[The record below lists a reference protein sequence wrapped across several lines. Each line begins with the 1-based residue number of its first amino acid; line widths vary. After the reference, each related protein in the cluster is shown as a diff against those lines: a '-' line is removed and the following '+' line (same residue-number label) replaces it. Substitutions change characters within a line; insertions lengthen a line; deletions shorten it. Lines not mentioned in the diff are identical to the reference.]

1 MLLTKYFSLAKEKA
15 WILLLLLPIAS
26 AIEISVSYLLQI
38 ITDTATG
45 QSRLSYFN
53 LVWIVIVYILLD
65 ATVYFAST
73 YLEQISLNQIITEVR
88 NQLLN
93 SLFHHKI
100 GMDHDL
106 QQTTNDYYNDLTST
120 IDILRDDYL
129 QGNLNAYKQICQF
142 VIALVLSLL
151 IKPILS
157 LAIVLLCIPG
167 ILLPFYQKKHL
178 QTNKRNTIEQSQKLT
193 SNLQNMTA
201 GLKTIQLFNIQKQLQ
216 NIFRIQNGELL
227 SAQNQDQLTRKQIG
241 GLSQLLDNVLYL
253 GTWVIGIYFVM
264 HKQISLGQLVAFSQL
279 MIFISEPIQS
289 ASGLISG
296 IIGGKAAAETIDQK
310 LMVPNKISS
319 KKLAKIK
326 TIKYADVSIFHHE
339 QDILKHITMNLTTS
353 KHYIIVGKSGSGK
366 TTLLNLPLSNSHQ
379 ISINDT
385 NIDQYQSSNIFNHL
399 GLLEQHSYIFDDT
412 IKNNLTLYNSNYSDA
427 QLFKMLQQLDL
438 NKYANVEGLQQKINS
453 KSNLLSGG
461 ERRRLA
467 LGRILL
473 KENDFN
479 FFDEPLTGLDPKTAR
494 KISQVLINLTS
505 GWLMVTHQYD
515 QQLFE
520 DADQIIILEN
530 GTIKTS
536 GDIHN
541 PIILEQLKEL
551 NLLPIS

>member
-73 YLEQISLNQIITEVR
+73 YLEQISLNQIIAEVR

-310 LMVPNKISS
+310 LMVQNKISTQ
-319 KKLAKIK
+319 KLAKIK
-326 TIKYADVSIFHHE
+326 TIKYADVSIFDHE
-339 QDILKHITMNLTTS
+339 QDILKHITMNLNTS

-385 NIDQYQSSNIFNHL
+385 NIDQYQSSDIFNHL

-438 NKYANVEGLQQKINS
+438 NKYANVYGLQQKINS

-530 GTIKTS
+530 GAIKTS
-536 GDIHN
+536 GDLHN